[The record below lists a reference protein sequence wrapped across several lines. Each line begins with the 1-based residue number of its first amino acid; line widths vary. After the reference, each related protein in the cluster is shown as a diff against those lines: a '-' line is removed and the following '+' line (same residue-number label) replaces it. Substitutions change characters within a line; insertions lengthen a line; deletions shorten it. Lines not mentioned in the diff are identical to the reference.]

1 VIGALCAIAVK
12 ITSPG
17 PILFRQTRV
26 GRDGRLF
33 TVLKF
38 RTMVHDG
45 ADNPV
50 HPDAK
55 RITSAGK
62 VLRRASLDEL
72 PQLINV
78 VRGEMSIVGPRPTL
92 KYQVDRYEPRQLG
105 RLAVRPGLTGL
116 AQVNGRNASTWPE
129 RIELD
134 LEYVARQSLWLD
146 VQLLLR
152 TVGALVSGSGIEG
165 HPLDDP
171 IARPEGL

>member
-1 VIGALCAIAVK
+1 MVW
-12 ITSPG
+12 
-17 PILFRQTRV
+17 
-26 GRDGRLF
+26 
-33 TVLKF
+33 KF

-45 ADNPV
+45 NENPV

-55 RITSAGK
+55 RITSAGR

-78 VRGEMSIVGPRPTL
+78 VRGEMSVVGPRPTL
-92 KYQVDRYEPRQLG
+92 RYQVDRYDDHQLG

-116 AQVNGRNASTWPE
+116 AQVRGRNASTWPE

-134 LEYVARQSLWLD
+134 LEYVERQSPWFD
-146 VQLLLR
+146 VQLLLK

-171 IARPEGL
+171 IARPEES